1 MLFRS
6 FVNDGGKAKQRTVK
20 TGISDFEN
28 IQIMSGL
35 KAGEQII
42 SGPFLAVS
50 KKLKDGD
57 LVSKRDPKKEQKK
70 EE

>member
-1 MLFRS
+1 MDS
-6 FVNDGGKAKQRTVK
+6 AGVAKIREVK

-35 KAGEQII
+35 KAGEKIV
-42 SGPFLAVS
+42 SGPFLVVS

-57 LVSKRDPKKEQKK
+57 KIVKKAPDTKKDGAGSKENEK
-70 EE
+70 